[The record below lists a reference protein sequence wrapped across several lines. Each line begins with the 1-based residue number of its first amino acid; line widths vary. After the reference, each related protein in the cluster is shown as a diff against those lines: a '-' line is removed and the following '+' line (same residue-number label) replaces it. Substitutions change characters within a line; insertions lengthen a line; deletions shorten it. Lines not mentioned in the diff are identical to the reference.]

1 MRGANN
7 SLIVSSHD
15 SNDVL
20 VAAWSRPSGA
30 TSYLVRLLASD
41 GALLFQ
47 RETTD
52 TSIVVSSDSVNV
64 SAGASAYWEVQAL
77 DELRKPI
84 ATSGLTPSRK
94 SGNSQ

>member
-1 MRGANN
+1 MRGANT
-7 SLIVSSHD
+7 SLTVSSHD

-20 VAAWSRPSGA
+20 IAAWSRAPGA
-30 TSYLVRLLASD
+30 TTYLVRLLGGD

-52 TSIVVSSDSVNV
+52 TSIVVSADSAQL
-64 SAGASAYWEVQAL
+64 SAGSRAYWEIQAL

-84 ATSGLTPSRK
+84 ATSGLTPSK
-94 SGNSQ
+94 KTGSGQ